1 MLKKIPQEWVDWIYK
16 RWEYQK
22 FSLMEGA
29 APDYLASILMA
40 NGIESQRACDI
51 IEEIMEEGGIVKAAS
66 YVNNS
71 KNYVYV
77 MKSWI

>member
-1 MLKKIPQEWVDWIYK
+1 
-16 RWEYQK
+16 
-22 FSLMEGA
+22 MEGA

-77 MKSWI
+77 MKS